1 MIFNFIKKLLLIF
14 FISISLIACS
24 EKESEFDYSIS
35 DGKFFTSE
43 NEVPV
48 GCIAQLITELN
59 GDNSIASVYLN
70 RNSMRGCIDANFS
83 YPGGSEENTHYWIE
97 EALDKNQYKLNVCL
111 KVEGSMGSFCDKIIV
126 QFINRDYIDSGKI
139 SKVLSLEKIGNWEK

>member
-1 MIFNFIKKLLLIF
+1 MKKLLLIL
-14 FISISLIACS
+14 IISLGLTSCS
-24 EKESEFDYSIS
+24 EQESQLDYSVS

-48 GCIAQLITELN
+48 GCIAQLMTELN

-70 RNSMRGCIDANFS
+70 RNSMRGCIGANIPF
-83 YPGGSEENTHYWIE
+83 PGGNEENVHYWIE
-97 EALDKNQYKLNVCL
+97 EALDNHQYKLNVCQR
-111 KVEGSMGSFCDKIIV
+111 VEGSMGSFCDKIIV
-126 QFINRDYIDSGKI
+126 QFAYRDYIDLGKT